1 MISSDHF
8 NIGYLNVPQMQQN
21 HLTKSIS
28 RFDSFIITVGFL
40 MVKCPICGSNTPQGR
55 FCEHC
60 GAQLVALQQPAYP
73 PYIPPVSNVPTS
85 FPESKSTER
94 SFYYSGIFYI
104 VFSLDIVLSFF
115 TGLGGILGFFI
126 ETSKPF
132 PDPFGFVLAIF
143 LMIVFLINLGI
154 DLVLLNHM
162 RKFPNSIDSTT
173 CWMKSLFG
181 FLGIVTFIS
190 GLYFLIISIKMQ
202 GTYDARQR

>member
-1 MISSDHF
+1 
-8 NIGYLNVPQMQQN
+8 
-21 HLTKSIS
+21 
-28 RFDSFIITVGFL
+28 
-40 MVKCPICGSNTPQGR
+40 MVTCPNCGSNTPQGR

-60 GAQLVALQQPAYP
+60 GAQLVTVQQ
-73 PYIPPVSNVPTS
+73 PYIPPAGNVPAS

-115 TGLGGILGFFI
+115 TGLGGIFGFFI
-126 ETSKPF
+126 ETSKPS
-132 PDPFGFVLAIF
+132 PDPFGFALAIF
-143 LMIVFLINLGI
+143 LIIVFFINLGI

-162 RKFPNSIDSTT
+162 RKFPHSIDSTT

-181 FLGIVTFIS
+181 FLGIITVMS

-202 GTYDARQR
+202 SAYDARQR